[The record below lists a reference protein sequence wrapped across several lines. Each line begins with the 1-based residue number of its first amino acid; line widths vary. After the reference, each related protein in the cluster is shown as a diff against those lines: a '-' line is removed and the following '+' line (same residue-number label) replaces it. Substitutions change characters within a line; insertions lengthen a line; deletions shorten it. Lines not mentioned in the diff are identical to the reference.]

1 MDSGFPGWCRLV
13 MMGPGMGWYPSG
25 KGWRLLLK
33 PMGGAMPDIG
43 PPCGVIDATA
53 RDAALADSEFADAGV
68 RSVGD
73 GRGCVFW
80 LDWKVGKLAC

>member
-1 MDSGFPGWCRLV
+1 
-13 MMGPGMGWYPSG
+13 
-25 KGWRLLLK
+25 
-33 PMGGAMPDIG
+33 MPDMG
-43 PPCGVIDATA
+43 PPCCVMDATA
-53 RDAALADSEFADAGV
+53 REAAFADSEFADVGV